1 MAEGTPCYSGAM
13 NATPFAD
20 EPIET
25 VRQRVAALNRLLEV
39 TRRLAAEIDLQSILH
54 TIATEACQALACE
67 RATLYQYDAAT
78 QELVAVLAMDLEI
91 PQLRQKLDHGISGYA
106 ARHRTLVNV
115 ADPAS
120 DPRWNSRIDQATGYQ
135 TRSILAAPLVSP
147 HDDAL
152 LGVLELLNNV
162 GGPFDTFDEELII
175 AFAAHASVALDR
187 ARLVEQARARLDVE
201 AALRVARDIQRGFMP
216 GRLANIPG
224 YDLATWWFP
233 HQAVGGDYCD
243 VLPLRCGGTG
253 LVIADVSGHGIGPS
267 LIMASTRA
275 ALRALILE
283 HSAPD
288 VLLNLLVEALA
299 GDFDK
304 GHFITMVIAV
314 LDGQT
319 HTLRYANAGHAPAL
333 HYMKSEDRFLT
344 LAATGLP
351 VGIEHL
357 PCYPAA
363 PPALA
368 GGWRHHRVVYRWNCR
383 SRGCQRRAFW
393 VGPLGGGCAAVRCG
407 AHGRTCTADR
417 RTGRTALRRGRPGG
431 RPDDP
436 CRTTQ

>member
-1 MAEGTPCYSGAM
+1 M
-13 NATPFAD
+13 NATPSAK

-78 QELVAVLAMDLEI
+78 QELVAVLAMHLEI
-91 PQLRQKLDHGISGYA
+91 PQLRQKLEHGISGYA
-106 ARHRTLVNV
+106 ARHRKLVNV

-120 DPRWNSRIDQATGYQ
+120 DPRWNSRIDQVTGYQ

-162 GGPFDTFDEELII
+162 GGPFDTFDEELIV
-175 AFAAHASVALDR
+175 AFAAHAAVALDR
-187 ARLVEQARARLDVE
+187 VRLVEQARARLDVE

-216 GRLANIPG
+216 ARLAPVPG
-224 YDLATWWFP
+224 YELATWWFP

-243 VLPLRCGGTG
+243 VIPLRCGGTG

-283 HSAPD
+283 HSAPE

-333 HYMKSEDRFLT
+333 HYVKSEDRFIT

-351 VGIEHL
+351 VGIEHS

-363 PPALA
+363 PPRALA
-368 GGWRHHRVVYRWNCR
+368 VGDIIVLCTDGIVEAVDAHDEPFGLGRLQDVVRKY
-383 SRGCQRRAFW
+383 
-393 VGPLGGGCAAVRCG
+393 AAAPMAELV
-407 AHGRTCTADR
+407 R
-417 RTGRTALRRGRPGG
+417 RTGEQVERHYVG
-431 RPDDP
+431 DDP
-436 CRTTQ
+436 ADDLMILVARRNE